1 MGYEQLYNLSSH
13 VSKWLTNASH
23 ILRLTLLREVTQ
35 YLNLLKTSLCMLY
48 RVNMSS
54 RISSHFKVFSIMNK
68 KSLHGICHKNLMVF
82 IFTLIA
88 VQYSV
93 VNIGV
98 FKVSSNLQ
106 WHHGVWPV
114 SKGLTSVDWI
124 YVTLFT

>member
-1 MGYEQLYNLSSH
+1 MGYEQVYNLSSH

-106 WHHGVWPV
+106 
-114 SKGLTSVDWI
+114 
-124 YVTLFT
+124 